1 MPEALGDAELRQIFH
16 PTVMNLTRHMQV
28 AVRRNFAAFG
38 DIEIAVFEH
47 SSNEKGNVAVAM
59 ALPLTFQTID
69 PYDYGIQHVPTMRLP
84 DESAQQLMDGLW
96 NAGLRPK
103 EGSGSAGAL
112 AATQKHLEDF
122 RALVFKRE
130 PPEIKP

>member
-1 MPEALGDAELRQIFH
+1 
-16 PTVMNLTRHMQV
+16 MNFTRHMQV

-38 DIEIAVFEH
+38 DVEIAVFEH
-47 SSNEKGNVAVAM
+47 SSNEKGIMAVAM
-59 ALPLTFQTID
+59 ALPLTFQTVD
-69 PYDYGIQHVPTMRLP
+69 PNDYALQYVPTMRLP

-122 RALVFKRE
+122 RSLVFKRK
-130 PPEIKP
+130 PPESKP